1 MEAKKLMG
9 IASVRRL
16 WIVYY
21 VYILSSIPVFSWY
34 DRMVL
39 LALLNPSTDIAGNL
53 VFSAEGS
60 EIYPFTIASAALGV
74 ALTTILVWSRAGGMF
89 GLLVGVLVARATMG
103 AMVELYELTF
113 VSIGYFFHGW
123 KTLEEHFLPN
133 LDWALLKAG
142 YISVL
147 APWVKRENV
156 RILTVLTAVTLL
168 LFFIWSA
175 MGYKLPASGDIAG
188 YALNAATRSLF
199 SVIPAMGL
207 MDRRIFSLCTKR

>member
-1 MEAKKLMG
+1 LMRTD
-9 IASVRRL
+9 SDRRL

-34 DRMVL
+34 DRTVL
-39 LALLNPSTDIAGNL
+39 LALLNPSTNTAGNL

-60 EIYPFTIASAALGV
+60 EIYPFTIASAALGAV
-74 ALTTILVWSRAGGMF
+74 LMTILVWRRAGGLF
-89 GLLVGVLVARATMG
+89 GLLVGVLVARATIGSM
-103 AMVELYELTF
+103 MELYELTF
-113 VSIGYFFHGW
+113 VSFGYFFHGW
-123 KTLEEHFLPN
+123 RTLEEHFLPN
-133 LDWALLKAG
+133 LDWALLKIG
-142 YISVL
+142 YISAL

-156 RILTVLTAVTLL
+156 RILTVLTAITLL

-175 MGYKLPASGDIAG
+175 TGYKLPASGDIAG
-188 YALNAATRSLF
+188 YVLNAATRSLF